1 MEALTKVN
9 SKITKYG
16 VWVNIFGQMVK
27 FMKVNG
33 RKTKCTITEY
43 LYGEMVKDTKDNL

>member
-1 MEALTKVN
+1 MEVLIKVN

-16 VWVNIFGQMVK
+16 VWVNTFGQMARY
-27 FMKVNG
+27 MKVNG

>member
-1 MEALTKVN
+1 MEALIKGN

-16 VWVNIFGQMVK
+16 AWVNIFGQMVK

-33 RKTKCTITEY
+33 RKTKCTITEF
-43 LYGEMVKDTKDNL
+43 LYGEMVKNTKDNL

>member
-1 MEALTKVN
+1 MEAPTKVS